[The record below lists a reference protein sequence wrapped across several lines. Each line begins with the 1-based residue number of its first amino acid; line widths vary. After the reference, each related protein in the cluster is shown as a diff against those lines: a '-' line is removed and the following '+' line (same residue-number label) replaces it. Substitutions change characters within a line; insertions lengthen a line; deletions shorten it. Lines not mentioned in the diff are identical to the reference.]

1 MLDENFLGG
10 NCYTD
15 SSEGRLLAHKSFI
28 TFEGPGS
35 GTPDDANSFK
45 TKCISSCKDGSYSY
59 AGIQLIDGTKT
70 LECWCGHTQPL
81 K

>member
-1 MLDENFLGG
+1 MLDENFHGG

-15 SSEGRLLAHKSFI
+15 SSEGRLLPHKSFL

-35 GTPDDANSFK
+35 GIPDDANSFK
-45 TKCISSCKDGSYSY
+45 DKCISVCNDGSYSY

>member
-1 MLDENFLGG
+1 MLDENFTGG

-15 SSEGRLLAHKSFI
+15 SSEGRLLPHKSLI
-28 TFEGPGS
+28 TYVAGE
-35 GTPDDANSFK
+35 DATSFK
-45 TKCISSCKDGSYSY
+45 NKCISVCHDGSYSY

>member
-1 MLDENFLGG
+1 MNENSDGG

-15 SSEGRLLAHKSFI
+15 SSEGRLLPHKSLI

-35 GTPDDANSFK
+35 GIPDDANSFK
-45 TKCISSCKDGSYSY
+45 DKCISVCNDGSYSY